1 MIEESPDIYFY
12 PRYVGAGGWVG
23 ILLDHIA
30 DDALEPT
37 SHDVQ
42 KRWELDHRSRPHLSR
57 SVVDDYWK
65 DAAELTEGTD
75 EFENGACG
83 P

>member
-1 MIEESPDIYFY
+1 LITE
-12 PRYVGAGGWVG
+12 AGLTCPEV
-23 ILLDHIA
+23 
-30 DDALEPT
+30 
-37 SHDVQ
+37 
-42 KRWELDHRSRPHLSR
+42 
-57 SVVDDYWK
+57 VVDDYWK